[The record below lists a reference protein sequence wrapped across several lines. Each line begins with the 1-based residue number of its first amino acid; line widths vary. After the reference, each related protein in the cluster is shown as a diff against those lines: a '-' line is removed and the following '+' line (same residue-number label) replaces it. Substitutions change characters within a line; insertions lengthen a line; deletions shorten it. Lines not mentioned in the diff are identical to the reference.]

1 MIVKL
6 SNARMMEM
14 LQELKPFLS
23 RRDRI
28 GYTAARNYRSLS
40 IALTEYSLFRR
51 ELIEKYGTP
60 DVDENGAE
68 LGSISLSSASP
79 NFKLFWDELAPFNSI
94 EHDVELMLAKY
105 EDTIGLL
112 NGEEILRLDWM
123 LED

>member
-1 MIVKL
+1 
-6 SNARMMEM
+6 MMEM